1 MSIETEN
8 KMKLIRKTIGFN
20 IFITIIIILVSYELS
35 GVVVIPLILSK
46 QLFYYNINTVVI
58 S

>member
-1 MSIETEN
+1 
-8 KMKLIRKTIGFN
+8 MKLIRKTISFN

-46 QLFYYNINTVVI
+46 QLFYYNINTLVI